1 MKILTTTLVL
11 LGLLTSGCSSLPRSN
26 TEEGFLA
33 SAGAD
38 VVSTAIAI
46 SQPNIVEGNPVGYL
60 GSTIAKGAMYYYA
73 KNNPEEAEAMYHL
86 GSSAFTGAAVNN
98 ILLAVGAASGVSIL
112 AGILTGFFIYNE
124 GDSDER

>member
-11 LGLLTSGCSSLPRSN
+11 LGLLTSGCSSFPRSN
-26 TEEGFLA
+26 TEEAFLA

-46 SQPNIVEGNPVGYL
+46 NQPGIVEGNPAGFIGTTVG
-60 GSTIAKGAMYYYA
+60 KGFLYFYA
-73 KNNPEEAEAMYHL
+73 KENPEQAEAIYHT
-86 GSSAFTGAAVNN
+86 GTSIFTGAAVNN

-112 AGILTGFFIYNE
+112 AGILTGFFIYSE
-124 GDSDER
+124 GDSND